1 MRDEE
6 PYYIKES
13 KQRCKA
19 NGMDPNVM
27 SRPKTFLTD
36 DELAEKRKSYSE
48 IISVVSFFSNKL
60 LNSLEGTPILV
71 VISDADGYLLN
82 IDGDETI
89 KSTTD
94 QFGIILGSLFTLDDT
109 GTNVVSLS
117 LQQKH
122 PISIIGE
129 NHYHTFLYNVACYG
143 DTFQYTDEDSLL
155 GSVSLMMPI
164 QFQNPLF
171 LTMLSQAIDSIE
183 RELLLRKQNRQLNI
197 MNQIM
202 LSRTSNG
209 IVITDEK
216 GLTTEFNDFAQQI
229 SGNSRDS
236 VVGRDIRKSSLTGDY
251 FERVIEQEEKFNN
264 EVLHFK
270 NKNGDDVIC
279 LFDAQPIYEGNRMI
293 GAFGQFRDISD
304 SYQLQ
309 KKYNYLAYHDDLTAL
324 PNRRYIKSEVD
335 SLIEDAR
342 QGTTRN
348 WAMLFLDLDRFKLIN
363 DNFGHSNGDKFL
375 IEVSKQLAASLGEND
390 ILARMGGDEFVFLLK
405 DFEDEHDVRTKAQE
419 ILDKFHTPFQVG
431 TNELQTTAS
440 IGIAIYPEYII
451 TSEQLMVFADNAM
464 YQAKSLGKNRYVVYS
479 NELLSIM
486 IDEIQLEWD
495 LKKALEDDQFVLHYQ
510 PQINNCTGELVGL
523 EALIRWQH
531 PKLGLLYPDK
541 FIKLAEESSLITEI
555 GEWVINEACTQNK
568 KWQDAGMK
576 PVKIAVNLS
585 TQQFLTRNLVQYM
598 EKVLDETG
606 LHPQFLVVEIT
617 EYMAMEY
624 EYSLNVL
631 NQLKSLGI
639 CISIDDF
646 GTGYSSLKYLK
657 DFPIDYIKIDRSFVS
672 EILEDDNDAIIVKA
686 IITLA
691 HNLHLNVIA
700 EGVETQAQVDFLKT
714 YYCNIVQ
721 GYFFSKPIP
730 AQEIEQ
736 IYILNRENN

>member
-1 MRDEE
+1 MSVEE
-6 PYYIKES
+6 PFYIRES
-13 KQRCKA
+13 KERCA
-19 NGMDPNVM
+19 RLGMDPDVM

-36 DELAEKRKSYSE
+36 DELVERRKSYRE
-48 IISVVSFFSNKL
+48 ILSVVSFFSNKL
-60 LNSLEGTPILV
+60 LHSLEGTPILV

-109 GTNVVSLS
+109 GTNVVSLT

-129 NHYHTFLYNVACYG
+129 NHYHKFLYDVACYG
-143 DTFQYTDEDSLL
+143 ATFQYTDEDNLL

-171 LTMLSQAIDSIE
+171 LTMLSQSVDSIE

-209 IVITDEK
+209 IVITNEK
-216 GLTTEFNDFAQQI
+216 GITTEFNDFAQQI
-229 SGNSRDS
+229 SGNCKDS
-236 VVGRDIRKSSLTGDY
+236 VVGRDIRESSLTGDY
-251 FERVIEQEEKFNN
+251 FEKVIEQEEKFNN

-270 NKNGDDVIC
+270 NKNGDDVVC
-279 LFDAQPIYEGNRMI
+279 LFDAQPIYEGNRII

-304 SYQLQ
+304 SYLLQ
-309 KKYNYLAYHDDLTAL
+309 EKYNYLAYHDDLTSL
-324 PNRRYIKSEVD
+324 PNRRYIKSEID
-335 SLIEDAR
+335 TLIEDAR
-342 QGTTRN
+342 QGITRN
-348 WAMLFLDLDRFKLIN
+348 WAMLFLDLDRFKIIN

-375 IEVSKQLAASLGEND
+375 VEVSKRLAMSLGEND
-390 ILARMGGDEFVFLLK
+390 VLGRMGGDEFVLLLK
-405 DFEDEHDVRTKAQE
+405 DFEDERALRTRAKG
-419 ILDKFHTPFQVG
+419 ILDQFQTSFQVG
-431 TNELQTTAS
+431 TNELHTTAS
-440 IGIAIYPEYII
+440 IGIAIYPEYVI
-451 TSEQLMVFADNAM
+451 TSEQLMIFADNAM

-479 NELLSIM
+479 NELLVNM
-486 IDEIQLEWD
+486 IDELQLEWD
-495 LKKALEDDQFVLHYQ
+495 LKKALEKDQFILHYQ
-510 PQINNCTGELVGL
+510 PQIDNCTGKLVGL

-541 FIKLAEESSLITEI
+541 FIKLAEESSLITKI
-555 GEWVINEACTQNK
+555 GEWVINEACIQNK

-598 EKVLDETG
+598 EKVLYQTG
-606 LHPQFLVVEIT
+606 LDPQYLVVEIT

-624 EYSLNVL
+624 EYSVKVL
-631 NQLKSLGI
+631 KQLKALGI

-672 EILEDDNDAIIVKA
+672 EIVEDNNDAIIVKA

-691 HNLHLNVIA
+691 HNLNLNVIA

-714 YYCNIVQ
+714 YHCNIAQ

-730 AQEIEQ
+730 AREIEQ
-736 IYILNRENN
+736 IYI

>member
-1 MRDEE
+1 
-6 PYYIKES
+6 
-13 KQRCKA
+13 
-19 NGMDPNVM
+19 MDPNVM

-60 LNSLEGTPILV
+60 LDSLEGTPILV

-236 VVGRDIRKSSLTGDY
+236 VVGRDIRESSLTGDY

-264 EVLHFK
+264 ELLHFK

-279 LFDAQPIYEGNRMI
+279 LFDAQPIYEGNHMI

-348 WAMLFLDLDRFKLIN
+348 WAMLFLDLDRFKVIN

-375 IEVSKQLAASLGEND
+375 IGVSKQLAACLGEND

-419 ILDKFHTPFQVG
+419 ILDQFHTPFQVG

-440 IGIAIYPEYII
+440 IGIAIYPEYVI
-451 TSEQLMVFADNAM
+451 TSEQFMIFADNAM

-510 PQINNCTGELVGL
+510 PQINNCTGELVGF

-598 EKVLDETG
+598 KKVLDETG

-672 EILEDDNDAIIVKA
+672 EILEDNNDAIIVKA

-714 YYCNIVQ
+714 YYCNILQ

-730 AQEIEQ
+730 AQDIEQ